1 MNKGIA
7 IVTLIAILLLS
18 ACGRPN
24 EIPVPIDEK
33 DVHISDNITEEAQY
47 IRLFPNDGKMLCVFE
62 QKEGNSQGKDVS
74 DNYSAIL
81 LFDYAEKEYQRIE
94 LNGYTVHEGIT
105 PSAPV
110 LFGDNAIVVEPG
122 AFHCDAYTILAEDIG
137 RVFIVNSVAND
148 VRILDPESSWHL
160 LGSPVFRAENDPE
173 NLYIT
178 GCSDTAG
185 EVVLLRIDMRTGS
198 VESLGEYRDTELKA
212 PRNQLPF
219 SMKWHQPNGYTYGYR
234 GDDTQ
239 NQVLFGKATQSKG
252 DYELLIEDCYP
263 EDYGMTLSGGFC
275 VLDDRVYFYGVRASD
290 HSDSAIFCYDLNK
303 KMIESKK
310 PMDDKGLLPVDRF
323 GEYLILA
330 SPEQIRGGVPFP
342 VDGVRYIDEQKY
354 MSGEEEAIPFSEKP

>member
-1 MNKGIA
+1 MRKVVALLALVVLILSSCSKTNEEPKSDSGAKEPDSEIA
-7 IVTLIAILLLS
+7 QKKAVF
-18 ACGRPN
+18 
-24 EIPVPIDEK
+24 
-33 DVHISDNITEEAQY
+33 Y
-47 IRLFPNDGKMLCVFE
+47 RLFPNDGKSICVFE

-198 VESLGEYRDTELKA
+198 VESLGEYRDTELRA

-234 GDDTQ
+234 ADDTQ
-239 NQVLFGKATQSKG
+239 NQALFRKATQGKG

-263 EDYGMTLSGGFC
+263 EDYGMSLSGGFC

>member
-1 MNKGIA
+1 MRKVVALLALVVLILSSCSKTNEEPKSDSGAKEPDSEIA
-7 IVTLIAILLLS
+7 QKKAVF
-18 ACGRPN
+18 
-24 EIPVPIDEK
+24 
-33 DVHISDNITEEAQY
+33 Y
-47 IRLFPNDGKMLCVFE
+47 RLFPNDGKSICVFE

-110 LFGDNAIVVEPG
+110 LWGDNVIVVEPG
-122 AFHCDAYTILAEDIG
+122 AFHCDAYTIFAEGIG

-178 GCSDTAG
+178 GCSDTSG

>member
-1 MNKGIA
+1 MRKVVALFALVVLILSSCSKTNEESKSDSGAIEPDSEIA
-7 IVTLIAILLLS
+7 QKKAVF
-18 ACGRPN
+18 
-24 EIPVPIDEK
+24 
-33 DVHISDNITEEAQY
+33 Y
-47 IRLFPNDGKMLCVFE
+47 RLFPNDGKSICVFE

-110 LFGDNAIVVEPG
+110 LWGGNVIVVEPG
-122 AFHCDAYTILAEDIG
+122 AFHCDAYTIFAEDIG

-234 GDDTQ
+234 ADDTQ
-239 NQVLFGKATQSKG
+239 NQVLFGKETQSKG

-263 EDYGMTLSGGFC
+263 EDYGMSLSGGFC
-275 VLDDRVYFYGVRASD
+275 VLDDKVYFYGVRASD

-303 KMIESKK
+303 M
-310 PMDDKGLLPVDRF
+310 
-323 GEYLILA
+323 
-330 SPEQIRGGVPFP
+330 
-342 VDGVRYIDEQKY
+342 
-354 MSGEEEAIPFSEKP
+354 

>member
-1 MNKGIA
+1 MRKVVALLALVVLILSSCSKTNEEPKSDSGAKEPDSEIA
-7 IVTLIAILLLS
+7 QKKAVF
-18 ACGRPN
+18 
-24 EIPVPIDEK
+24 
-33 DVHISDNITEEAQY
+33 Y
-47 IRLFPNDGKMLCVFE
+47 RLFPNDGKSICVFE

-198 VESLGEYRDTELKA
+198 VESLGEYRDTELRA

-234 GDDTQ
+234 ADDTQ
-239 NQVLFGKATQSKG
+239 NQALFRKATQGKG

-263 EDYGMTLSGGFC
+263 EDYGMSLSGGFC
-275 VLDDRVYFYGVRASD
+275 VLDDKVYFYGVRASD

-303 KMIESKK
+303 M
-310 PMDDKGLLPVDRF
+310 
-323 GEYLILA
+323 
-330 SPEQIRGGVPFP
+330 
-342 VDGVRYIDEQKY
+342 
-354 MSGEEEAIPFSEKP
+354 